1 MISSFSLKTQIY
13 VIMLI
18 TRHYSGNNLE
28 QAKQA
33 LRWDFQIVIKWF
45 YENYMVL
52 NSSKCDS
59 FYVFWQDC
67 RERNFFFHTEM
78 KNNSKEKILG
88 IIIDNKLKFKSHL
101 RNLWKKAFQK
111 IWVLSILPNY
121 LNDSEKN
128 IF

>member
-1 MISSFSLKTQIY
+1 
-13 VIMLI
+13 
-18 TRHYSGNNLE
+18 
-28 QAKQA
+28 
-33 LRWDFQIVIKWF
+33 
-45 YENYMVL
+45 
-52 NSSKCDS
+52 
-59 FYVFWQDC
+59 
-67 RERNFFFHTEM
+67 M

-88 IIIDNKLKFKSHL
+88 IIIDNKLKFKSNL